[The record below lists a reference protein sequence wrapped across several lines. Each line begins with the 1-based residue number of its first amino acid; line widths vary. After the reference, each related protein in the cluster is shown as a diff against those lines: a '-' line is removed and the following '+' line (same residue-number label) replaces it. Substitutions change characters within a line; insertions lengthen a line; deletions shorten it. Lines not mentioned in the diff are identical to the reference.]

1 MDAEY
6 LDFFSKDK
14 RNILFALKFS
24 QPKEIKKI
32 KKLCSEV
39 VRGKIEIGSKDIKK
53 LKKHKTFLR
62 KFVEG
67 KATRQALTQEK
78 NCKAISNLIRIYMK
92 NIQNE
97 EHERNSSGSPRR
109 MGKGKVFVQSKRNE
123 GDSSTSNEESFS
135 QLSGFEISPKDK
147 EEEEEEEHD
156 RWSVSTS
163 EDEDPENRGRGGTES
178 RGRER
183 QEKEESSESSSSG
196 EED

>member
-1 MDAEY
+1 
-6 LDFFSKDK
+6 
-14 RNILFALKFS
+14 
-24 QPKEIKKI
+24 
-32 KKLCSEV
+32 
-39 VRGKIEIGSKDIKK
+39 
-53 LKKHKTFLR
+53 
-62 KFVEG
+62 VEG

-147 EEEEEEEHD
+147 EEEEEEHD

>member
-32 KKLCSEV
+32 KKLCGEV

-147 EEEEEEEHD
+147 EEEEEEHD